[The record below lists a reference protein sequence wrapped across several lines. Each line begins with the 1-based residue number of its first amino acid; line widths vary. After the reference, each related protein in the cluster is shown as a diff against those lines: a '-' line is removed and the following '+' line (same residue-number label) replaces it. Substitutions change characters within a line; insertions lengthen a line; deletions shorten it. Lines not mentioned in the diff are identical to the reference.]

1 MKNRFALTNPVSL
14 ILDKPKEE
22 FTREDLLKVIQEKQI
37 ERITYHYT
45 ALDGK
50 LKELK
55 IPLSNKKQV
64 ERILAE
70 GERVDGSSL
79 FEGLV
84 DSGLSDLYVVPVY
97 KTAFLNPFYEG
108 SLDLI
113 CRYMTPDG
121 KQAPFAPGS
130 ILANAYNYFKENT
143 GLKLYALGE
152 IEFYLFHD
160 SGSDMYFPPKQ
171 QGYHASAPYIKS
183 SSVLDEILRNITQIT
198 GSIKYTHSEV
208 GFIEKLE
215 SESEELNDKTGEQ
228 YEIEYLPTP
237 IDEAADNIVIAK
249 WLIRNVAYRNG
260 MLATFSP
267 KLEEGV
273 AGNGLH
279 IHLELLKDGKNI
291 MINES
296 GKLSDSARKMIGG
309 LCKYADT
316 MVAFGNIVA
325 SSYLRLVPD
334 QEAPT
339 RVCWSDS
346 NRSAMI
352 RIPLG
357 WAETKNLANKINP
370 ENITERY
377 DDNDYQTIEL
387 RTPDGSANVHLLLAS
402 IALATEWGL
411 SSRDSL
417 KLTDDLYVKGNIF
430 KDENLLKKLPLL
442 PESCAESSEI
452 LNSKRE
458 YYEKKNIF
466 PKSMIDY
473 MIELL
478 QSEYDKDLIERLSKM
493 SEEERGVEIREIMHK
508 SIHWY

>member
-1 MKNRFALTNPVSL
+1 MKNEFALTNPICL
-14 ILDKPKEE
+14 ILNKPKEE

-55 IPLSNKKQV
+55 IPVLNKKQV
-64 ERILAE
+64 ERIFAE

-130 ILANAYNYFKENT
+130 VLANAYKNFKEST
-143 GLKLYALGE
+143 GMKLYALGE
-152 IEFYLFHD
+152 IEFYLFRELE
-160 SGSDMYFPPKQ
+160 SVLYFPLKQ
-171 QGYHASAPYIKS
+171 HGYHSSAPYIKS
-183 SSVLDEILRNITQIT
+183 SGVLDEILKNITQIT
-198 GSIKYTHSEV
+198 GSIKYAHSEV
-208 GFIEKLE
+208 GFIDKLE
-215 SESEELNDKTGEQ
+215 SESEELNGKTGEQ
-228 YEIEYLPTP
+228 YEIEFLPTP
-237 IDEAADNIVIAK
+237 IDEAADNIIIAK

-267 KLEEGV
+267 KLEEGF

-291 MINES
+291 MVNKN
-296 GKLSDSARKMIGG
+296 GKLSDNAKRMIGG

-316 MVAFGNIVA
+316 MVAFGNTVA
-325 SSYLRLVPD
+325 ASYLRLVPD

-339 RVCWSDS
+339 RICWSDS
-346 NRSAMI
+346 NRSVMI
-352 RIPLG
+352 RKPLG
-357 WAETKNLANKINP
+357 WTETKNLANRINP
-370 ENITERY
+370 ENITEHY

-402 IALATEWGL
+402 IALAAEWGL
-411 SSRDSL
+411 TAKDSI
-417 KLTDDLYVKGNIF
+417 KLADDLYVKGNIF
-430 KDENLLKKLPLL
+430 KDEKLLKKLPLL
-442 PESCAESSEI
+442 PESCAEASEI
-452 LNSKRE
+452 LNTKRE

-466 PKSMIDY
+466 PKSIIDY

-478 QSEYDKDLIERLSKM
+478 QSEYDKDMIERLSKM
-493 SEEERGVEIREIMHK
+493 SEEERVIEVREIMHK
-508 SIHWY
+508 SIHWR